1 MIYNFTEMKKRNE
14 SMEEEL
20 QALKKNYQKPQ
31 ISNNQLDKLRKR
43 MEEAN
48 MENRRDKRKK
58 RTDSTLFGTVR
69 SLLICLLSTRLWLVL
84 FFSGFNIKYK
94 IIDFLFAPSGCPQA
108 KQ

>member
-31 ISNNQLDKLRKR
+31 MSNNQLDKLRKR

-58 RTDSTLFGTVR
+58 
-69 SLLICLLSTRLWLVL
+69 
-84 FFSGFNIKYK
+84 K
-94 IIDFLFAPSGCPQA
+94 IDRKSVV
-108 KQ
+108 